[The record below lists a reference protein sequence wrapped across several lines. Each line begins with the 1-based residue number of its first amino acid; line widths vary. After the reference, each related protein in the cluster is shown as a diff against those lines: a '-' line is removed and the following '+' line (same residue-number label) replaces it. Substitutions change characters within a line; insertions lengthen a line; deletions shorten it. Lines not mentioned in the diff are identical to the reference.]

1 LFLGVIAMSN
11 ERGGPRS
18 RDAALDRLVDEG
30 VLSRA
35 QADAVR
41 AALAA
46 AGRPARHPSGWLME
60 IAGYLGGGLMLGGV
74 ALFLAASWDTLS
86 RAARSGLLAGFA
98 VLFVVAAVV
107 ISGGIRTVRR
117 LRADRMTARRRIVGV
132 LLALASVPAAAA
144 TGVALDHYAVPV
156 AATVGFVVAAAGL
169 AWLSTPA
176 GVVAAAGMSVFAV
189 AGFGGEADVGPM
201 GMGLLLLGLGVA
213 WVAAALLVSVVA
225 PAWLGLAIGAG
236 LALVGAQQPLAQ
248 ERTMPW
254 AYGLTGAVALACF
267 LLYRWRR
274 HLVLLVAGV
283 VGATIVVP
291 EAVAD
296 VTNGALG
303 GSLILLVAGVVLI
316 AFSAVGLR
324 LRAAG
329 GPPGRPSRPA

>member
-1 LFLGVIAMSN
+1 MSK
-11 ERGGPRS
+11 EFEGPRS

-41 AALAA
+41 AALTTTR
-46 AGRPARHPSGWLME
+46 GSARTLTGWFVE

-98 VLFVVAAVV
+98 VLFVAAAVAV
-107 ISGGIRTVRR
+107 SGGPRAARR
-117 LRADRMTARRRIVGV
+117 LRTGRTTARRRIVGV

-144 TGVALDHYAVPV
+144 TGVALHHHAALV
-156 AATVGFVVAAAGL
+156 AGTVGFVVAAAGL

-176 GVVAAAGMSVFAV
+176 GVVAAAGMSAFAV
-189 AGFGGEADVGPM
+189 ASFGGEADVGPL

-213 WVAAALLVSVVA
+213 WAAAALLVPVVA

-248 ERTMPW
+248 DRTAPW
-254 AYGLTGAVALACF
+254 AYGMTGAVALVCF
-267 LLYRWRR
+267 LLYRWQRY
-274 HLVLLVAGV
+274 LVLLVAGV
-283 VGATIVVP
+283 VGATVVVP

-303 GSLILLVAGVVLI
+303 GSLILLVAGVVLV
-316 AFSAVGLR
+316 AFSALGLR
-324 LRAAG
+324 LRSPS
-329 GPPGRPSRPA
+329 GPPRNRPRPA